1 VVARNNGGS
10 QIGCVGAR
18 HLQPH
23 RLAPLNVKAQ
33 ADLRWAAQ
41 AGQPSPSGDMK
52 VLGCGL
58 AISSGFFSPGLLRL
72 ASGALMRN
80 ARQFFNLRLEAYTCN
95 LTQICQQLWQH

>member
-1 VVARNNGGS
+1 
-10 QIGCVGAR
+10 
-18 HLQPH
+18 
-23 RLAPLNVKAQ
+23 
-33 ADLRWAAQ
+33 
-41 AGQPSPSGDMK
+41 MK